1 MVASLL
7 PSEVSSL
14 QSVVEFEK
22 LLHQEIEDSQLLLKR
37 LRQQKKY
44 TRNDLS
50 EIKKTEKLIQD
61 NKYLLSELKSM
72 HSLQVGNW
80 VQNGSSTPG
89 EIVDLEVND
98 RKPQVKVRWWEQEKI
113 ESYSP
118 VNLKVLSDR
127 DLRFEWHEKKLV
139 RRCDRF
145 ECNDPETLKTYSS
158 IAEQDLER
166 AKLVG
171 QPKAT
176 LETYKQEIAYCEK
189 RIKLLSGKGVTQV
202 QEQTILRLFG
212 SQKEE
217 KKLQRLPITQI
228 RRNPVC
234 QQREELDLKV
244 VEDYKEAFLQN
255 IKLPPVK
262 VKFDGSNYWLYDGF
276 HTTEAAIQAFL
287 TELTVEVT
295 SGTLRDAILA
305 SVGVNYDHGLRR
317 SNQTKRNAVMVLL
330 QDEEWR
336 IWSNRKI
343 ARRCNVSESLV
354 RDLKKDLEEKS
365 TTEDDNSIITAFKR
379 SDNPKKYIDKYG
391 NESMMEVKVK
401 KDSVKSQS
409 NLESSI
415 NEDACAVRTEISSP
429 ISKVEF
435 LPNQLFKLQLSDL
448 FSAPVE
454 LKNRNHRYCVVERKS
469 DLGNSYYVRFLET
482 NDVFLVLSSDLVP
495 VNSVQITLTY
505 TPTEY
510 LNALNCY
517 GTRDKLES
525 AIKKL
530 TQECDS

>member
-1 MVASLL
+1 MIADLL
-7 PSEVSSL
+7 PSKVDSL

-22 LLHQEIEDSQLLLKR
+22 LICKEIEDSDLLLKR

-44 TRNDLS
+44 TDRDIC
-50 EIKKTEKLIQD
+50 EIEKAEKLIQD

-72 HSLQVGNW
+72 HQLKTGNW
-80 VQNGSSTPG
+80 VQNGSPKPG
-89 EIVDLEVND
+89 EIVELGIND

-228 RRNPVC
+228 RKNPVC

-262 VKFDGSNYWLYDGF
+262 VKFDGSVYWLYDGF
-276 HTTEAAIQAFL
+276 HTTEAAIGAQL
-287 TELTVEVT
+287 TELMVEVT

-305 SVGVNYDHGLRR
+305 SVGVNADHGLRR

-336 IWSNRKI
+336 IWSNREI

-365 TTEDDNSIITAFKR
+365 TTKDDNSIITAFKR

-391 NESMMEVKVK
+391 NESKMHTK
-401 KDSVKSQS
+401 
-409 NLESSI
+409 NLSSTNGHIVSSI
-415 NEDACAVRTEISSP
+415 
-429 ISKVEF
+429 EF
-435 LPNQLFKLQLSDL
+435 LPNQLMKLQLDTLDASP
-448 FSAPVE
+448 S
-454 LKNRNHRYCVVERKS
+454 LKALNHRYCVIDRKS
-469 DLGNSYYVRFLET
+469 DVGNGYYVRFLESSEIH
-482 NDVFLVLSSDLVP
+482 LVIASDLLEIDFVEVTIP
-495 VNSVQITLTY
+495 Y
-505 TPTEY
+505 TPEEY
-510 LNALNCY
+510 LKAINCF
-517 GTRDKLES
+517 GTRDNLTA
-525 AIKKL
+525 AIKKI
-530 TQECDS
+530 TQEYES

>member
-98 RKPQVKVRWWEQEKI
+98 RKPQVKVLWWEQDSI

-118 VNLKVLSDR
+118 TSLKVLSDR
-127 DLRFEWHEKKLV
+127 DLEFEWHEKKLI

-145 ECNDPETLKTYSS
+145 QCNDPEILKTYSEK
-158 IAEQDLER
+158 AEEDLER

-171 QPKAT
+171 QPSAF
-176 LETYKQEIAYCEK
+176 LETYKQKITYCQK
-189 RIKLLSGKGVTQV
+189 RIRLLSGAGLVPD
-202 QEQTILRLFG
+202 QEQTILKLYG
-212 SQKEE
+212 TEKKE
-217 KKLQRLPITQI
+217 KKLQRLPITEI
-228 RRNPVC
+228 KRNPVC

-244 VEDYKEAFLQN
+244 VQDYKEAFLEG
-255 IKLPPVK
+255 IELASVK

-276 HTTEAAIQAFL
+276 HTTEAAIQAQL
-287 TELTVEVT
+287 TELMVEVT

-305 SVGVNYDHGLRR
+305 SVGVNAKHGLRR
-317 SNQTKRNAVMVLL
+317 SNQTKRNAVMTML

-336 IWSNRKI
+336 IWTNVQI
-343 ARRCNVSESLV
+343 AKQCKVSESFI
-354 RDLKKDLEEKS
+354 RTIKKEIGFATDKDRV
-365 TTEDDNSIITAFKR
+365 T
-379 SDNPKKYIDKYG
+379 YINKYG
-391 NESMMEVKVK
+391 KESKMHTKNLSSTNGHIVSNDVS
-401 KDSVKSQS
+401 KDTNST
-409 NLESSI
+409 NDRIASSI
-415 NEDACAVRTEISSP
+415 D
-429 ISKVEF
+429 F
-435 LPNQLFKLQLSDL
+435 FPNQLLKLQLTDIKDAS
-448 FSAPVE
+448 PN
-454 LKNRNHRYCVVERKS
+454 LKALNHSYCVIEKKTDV
-469 DLGNSYYVRFLET
+469 GNSYYVRFVERSET
-482 NDVFLVLSSDLVP
+482 YLVMASDLKIVE
-495 VNSVQITLTY
+495 SVSITITFSSS
-505 TPTEY
+505 EY
-510 LNALNCY
+510 QELMMLHGN
-517 GTRDKLES
+517 RDGLDK
-525 AIKKL
+525 AIKKKL
-530 TQECDS
+530 LGDK